1 MNEIVEAVENLELL
15 LGLPKGFY
23 SNLYEEDDW
32 SFIIKL
38 SALFEA
44 ASTEA
49 IASKLQHPEITSA
62 LASLEQAHPR
72 HGKIMFMLNLGIICP
87 EQKLFLVKLAELR
100 NKLVHNISEVAF
112 DFEAYMASLEKGQKK
127 SLAKILGHG
136 VQPTFEIQGVSLNRT
151 DFTIENPKIAM
162 WVTANEILACLHAEI
177 VHGIDMKKITKLGIS
192 VIENISK
199 HLGETPN
206 A

>member
-1 MNEIVEAVENLELL
+1 MSEIAEAVENLEAL

-23 SNLYEEDDW
+23 RKLHQEDDW

-49 IASKLQHPEITSA
+49 IASKLQHPEISSA
-62 LASLEQAHPR
+62 LSSLEQAHPR
-72 HGKIMFMLNLGIICP
+72 HGKIALMLKLGIISP
-87 EQKLFLVKLAELR
+87 EQKTFLVKLAELR

-112 DFEAYMASLEKGQKK
+112 DFETYMSSLENGQKNA
-127 SLAKILGHG
+127 LAKILGHG
-136 VQPTFEIQGVSLNRT
+136 VNPTFKIQGVSLNRT
-151 DFTIENPKIAM
+151 DFTIENPKIAT

-177 VHGIDMKKITKLGIS
+177 AHGVDMQEITRLGIS
-192 VIENISK
+192 VIENITKRLSQI
-199 HLGETPN
+199 PN